1 MGRLLEVG
9 PREREGFLERGKEE
23 RVDLI
28 RRDREREGER
38 KGTE

>member
-9 PREREGFLERGKEE
+9 PRKREVFLERGKEE
-23 RVDLI
+23 RVDFI

-38 KGTE
+38 ERGH